1 MNTRLI
7 ARSAILALS
16 CLSCADSLA
25 AKLPSPVSTATPV
38 ILLKSGIDQ
47 NQFDRSVPFS
57 QDFFLAVNG
66 HWLKT
71 TKIPAD
77 RTSYGSFSVLYDRS
91 QDALHQI
98 MKQAAAHLIQADTAE
113 GKIGRFYRSYMN
125 VDRVN
130 QLGITPI
137 QKELGLIHR
146 IQTHQQLVQV
156 MGMLIREGVKLPLDV
171 VIDSDAKQADQY
183 AVYLYQSGLGLPDR
197 GYYLSKHTRYQAL
210 LHHYHVYLKTMM
222 RLSDAKHPDQMA
234 RSVIRL
240 EHDLAK
246 LQWSKVASRNVL
258 KTYNKMS
265 VQQFQQLAGPLD
277 WLRFARALGLED
289 VHQLIVAQ
297 PSYIPGLGK
306 LLYSTSLQTW
316 KAYLQVH
323 VLTHYADYLS
333 SPFKNAYFTFYGK
346 TLSGKKQAP
355 ARWKDAVDDSD
366 TLFGQML
373 GQIYVRDYFGPQA
386 KAYAKQMV
394 SQLIAAYRQSIRS
407 LTWMSLKTKD
417 NALKKLNLLSVKIGY
432 PNHWRNYD
440 NLHFS
445 ENDLV
450 GNIRSAYRF
459 EYQYGIN
466 KLGHPVDR
474 NEWFMNPQTVNAY
487 YNPGMNEIVFPAAI
501 LQAPFFD
508 ASVDPAVNYG
518 GIGAVIGH
526 EIGHGFDDQGS
537 QYDGYGNL
545 QNWWSNSDRKAFNQR
560 TGKLVSQYNQY
571 FPFAD
576 QHVNGKLT
584 LGENIGDLGGVSIAY
599 KAYHMSLKGKKPP
612 VIDGLTGDQ
621 RFFLA
626 WAQIWR
632 YKYRDKNLRERL
644 LSDPHSPAHYR
655 VNGVLVNVPAFYLAF
670 EVKPGDGMYVAP
682 ENRVQIW

>member
-1 MNTRLI
+1 MNTRLV
-7 ARSAILALS
+7 ALSVMAALS
-16 CLSCADSLA
+16 CLNCADSLA
-25 AKLPSPVSTATPV
+25 AKLASSSSTVTSA

-47 NQFDRSVPFS
+47 RQFDHSVAFS

-66 HWLKT
+66 QWLKT
-71 TKIPAD
+71 TEIPAD
-77 RTSYGSFSVLYDRS
+77 RTSYGSFSALYDRS
-91 QDALHQI
+91 QNALHQI
-98 MKQAAAHLIQADTAE
+98 MKYAAQNLAE
-113 GKIGRFYRSYMN
+113 SNSGQGKIGRFYRSYMN

-130 QLGITPI
+130 QLGISPI
-137 QKELGLIHR
+137 QKELDVIHR
-146 IQTHQQLVQV
+146 VQTHQQLVEV
-156 MGMLIREGVKLPLDV
+156 IGMLIREGVKLPLEV

-197 GYYLSKHTRYQAL
+197 DDYLSGHERYQSL
-210 LHHYHVYLKTMM
+210 RHQYQGYLKTMM
-222 RLSDAKHPDQMA
+222 RLSGQAQPGQMA
-234 RSVIRL
+234 QAVIRL

-246 LQWSKVASRNVL
+246 LQWSRVASRDVL

-265 VQQFQQLAGPLD
+265 VQQFQKLAGPLD
-277 WLRFARALGLED
+277 WFRLARVLGLEN
-289 VHQLIVAQ
+289 VHQLIIAQ
-297 PSYIPGLGK
+297 PSYIQGLGK
-306 LLYSTSLQTW
+306 LLYSIPLQTW
-316 KAYLQVH
+316 KAYLQAH
-323 VLTHYADYLS
+323 LLTHYADYLS
-333 SPFKNAYFTFYGK
+333 APFKDAYFAFYGQ
-346 TLSGKKQAP
+346 TLWGKQQDS
-355 ARWKDAVDDSD
+355 ARWKDAVDDSNK
-366 TLFGQML
+366 LFGQML
-373 GQIYVRDYFGPQA
+373 GQIYVSDYFGPQA

-394 SQLIAAYRQSIRS
+394 KQLIAAYRQSFRS
-407 LTWMSLKTKD
+407 LSWMSRQTKD

-432 PNHWRNYD
+432 PNYWRSYD
-440 NLHFS
+440 NLNFS
-445 ENDLV
+445 SDDLV
-450 GNIRSAYRF
+450 GNIRRAYRF
-459 EYQYGIN
+459 KYQYGIN
-466 KLGHPVDR
+466 KLGHSVDR

-487 YNPGMNEIVFPAAI
+487 YNPTMNEIVFPAAI

-508 ASVDPAVNYG
+508 VSVDPAVNYG

-545 QNWWSNSDRKAFNQR
+545 KNWWNSADRQAFNQQ
-560 TGKLVSQYNQY
+560 TQKLVSQYNQY

-599 KAYHMSLKGKKPP
+599 RAYHMSLKGKKAP

-632 YKYRDKNLRERL
+632 YKYRDKNLRQRL

-670 EVKPGDGMYVAP
+670 DIKPGDGMYVAP
-682 ENRVQIW
+682 DKWVQIW